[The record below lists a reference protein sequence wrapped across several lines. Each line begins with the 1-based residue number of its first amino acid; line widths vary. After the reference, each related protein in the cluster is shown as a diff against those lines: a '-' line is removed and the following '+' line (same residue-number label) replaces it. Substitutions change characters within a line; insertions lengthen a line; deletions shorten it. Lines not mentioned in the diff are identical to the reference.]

1 MKKDKSKLLL
11 VEIVMILTALLVIY
25 PIILMV
31 IISLKSEAEVVTSP
45 LSLPTTFL
53 VENYKRAFMDMDYL
67 LALKNTVIIT
77 FFSIGIGAMIYA
89 MAAYAFMRAKKM
101 KKLFHFLY
109 LFIIAGQVL
118 PPYTALVPL
127 VVWLKKLHLV
137 NSYQGIISVFI
148 GAFAT
153 YSIFLISRFVNT
165 IPISLEESAH
175 IDGATPVGI
184 FFRIILPL
192 LKPII
197 ITVVIVKAVD
207 CWNHFLFPLVLL
219 QGNKYRTLPLAVFFF
234 KGEYIT
240 EWSILFAALTL
251 SIIPIIIFYFMMQKH
266 IIAGLTAGAVKS

>member
-1 MKKDKSKLLL
+1 
-11 VEIVMILTALLVIY
+11 MILVALLVIY
-25 PIILMV
+25 PVILM
-31 IISLKSEAEVVTSP
+31 IMISLKSEPEVVTSP
-45 LSLPTTFL
+45 LSLPTSFL
-53 VENYKRAFMDMDYL
+53 VENYKRAFKDMNYL
-67 LALKNTVIIT
+67 LSLKNTFIIT
-77 FFSIGIGAMIYA
+77 FFSIGIGAIIYA

-101 KKLFHFLY
+101 KKLFQLLY
-109 LFIIAGQVL
+109 LLIIAGQVL

-175 IDGATPVGI
+175 IDGATPIGI
-184 FFRIILPL
+184 FFRIIFPL

-219 QGNKYRTLPLAVFFF
+219 QGNKYRTLPLAIFFF

-251 SIIPIIIFYFMMQKH
+251 SIIPIVIFYFMMQKH